1 MKNKRI
7 IIGGI
12 VIVIVLISLIALFTN
27 KNTTYET
34 YDLNTPAR
42 VGVVH
47 LVVSDL
53 DRSVEFYQQIIGF
66 DILTSDQKKATLT
79 ADGRTP
85 MLVLEEVEGSIEK
98 PIGTTGLFHFA
109 ILLPDHS
116 SLGNIL
122 LHLAESE
129 YPMQG
134 GANHQYSDALYLADP
149 DNNGVEIYVD
159 LPPEKWERDSEGGYV
174 GGSYPID
181 YESLIE
187 EAAPSWSGLPE
198 NTRIG
203 HMHLQ
208 AAELVKTEQ
217 FYVEGLG
224 FTITKKGNGS
234 LFISKDHYHHHIALN
249 TWSGTNLPAPPDNS
263 RGLKKF
269 TLIFTQEELD
279 DVKLQLQ
286 RLDFPFEVKD
296 DSISVKD
303 PSGNMIEIIKN

>member
-1 MKNKRI
+1 MKNKRL

-12 VIVIVLISLIALFTN
+12 VIVIVLFSLIALLTN
-27 KNTTYET
+27 KKTTYET

-42 VGVVH
+42 VGEVH
-47 LVVSDL
+47 LIVSDL
-53 DRSVEFYQQIIGF
+53 DRSVEFYQELIGF
-66 DILTSDQKKATLT
+66 DILTSEQNKATLT

-85 MLVLEEVEGSIEK
+85 LLVLEEVEGSIEK
-98 PIGTTGLFHFA
+98 PIGTTGLYHFA

-116 SLGNIL
+116 SLGTIL
-122 LHLAESE
+122 LHLAKSE
-129 YPMQG
+129 YQMQG

-181 YESLIE
+181 YERLVD
-187 EAAPSWSGLPE
+187 EAAPSWTGLPE

-208 AAELVKTEQ
+208 ATELVTTEQ

-224 FTITKKGNGS
+224 FSITTKDNGS
-234 LFISKDHYHHHIALN
+234 LFLSKDHYHHHIALN

-279 DVKLQLQ
+279 EAKLQLQ
-286 RLDFPFEVKD
+286 RLDFPYEVNNE
-296 DSISVKD
+296 SISVKD
-303 PSGNMIEIIKN
+303 PSGNTIEILKK